1 MNFNTYSIII
11 GNGSFTPE
19 RVVKNTDFLQNEF
32 YTAEGIKIQKSNEEI
47 ISKFKEITEIEE
59 RRYVSDDLVTSDIGF
74 FAAERAIENANID
87 KETLDYI
94 IVAHNFGDVKSTIH
108 KVDIVPSLAA
118 RVKAKLKIENPYCVA
133 YDLPFGCPGWV
144 QGVIQADYYIKSGD
158 AKRVLVIGA
167 ETLSRIS
174 DPHDIDSMIYAD
186 GAGAVILEG
195 KQSETPVGILAHK
208 TRSDTLLYANLL
220 NMGHTYN
227 KEKDDD
233 RIYIKMSGKKLYTY
247 ALMHVPQLVKDT
259 MDKVDLPLNKVSK
272 VLIHQANAKM
282 DDAMLLRLFKLYGKK
297 ANDIPEDI
305 MPMTISK
312 FGNTSVATVPVLYDM
327 VMRGEM
333 NGHSL
338 NSGDHVVFVSVGAG
352 MNVNAIVYKMP

>member
-1 MNFNTYSIII
+1 MNINTYSIII

-19 RVVKNTDFLQNEF
+19 KVVKNADFLENEF
-32 YTAEGIKIQKSNEEI
+32 YNAEGEKIQKSNEEI

-59 RRYVSDDLVTSDIGF
+59 RRYVSDDLVASDIGF
-74 FAAERAIENANID
+74 FASERAIENAKID

-94 IVAHNFGDVKSTIH
+94 IVAHNFGDVKSSIH

-118 RVKAKLKIENPYCVA
+118 RVKAKLKIKNPYCVA

-186 GAGAVILEG
+186 GAGAVILG
-195 KQSETPVGILAHK
+195 AKQSETPVGILAHK
-208 TRSDTLLYANLL
+208 TRSDTLMYAHLL

-227 KEKDDD
+227 KDKEDD

-259 MDKVDLPLNKVSK
+259 LDKVDIPLDKISK

-282 DDAMLLRLFKLYGKK
+282 DDAMLLRLFKLYGLK
-297 ANDIPEDI
+297 AQDIPEGI
-305 MPMTISK
+305 MPMTISEL
-312 FGNTSVATVPVLYDM
+312 GNTSVATVPVLYDK

-333 NGHSL
+333 NGH
-338 NSGDHVVFVSVGAG
+338 NMESGDHIVFVSVGAG
-352 MNVNAIVYKMP
+352 MNVNAIVYRIP

>member
-1 MNFNTYSIII
+1 MDLNTYSVII

-19 RVVKNTDFLQNEF
+19 NVVKNTNFLQNEF
-32 YTAEGIKIQKSNEEI
+32 YTVDGEKIQKSNEEI

-59 RRYVSDDLVTSDIGF
+59 RRYADDNLVASDLGF
-74 FAAERAIENANID
+74 FASERAIENAKID

-133 YDLPFGCPGWV
+133 YDLPFGCPGWI

-158 AKRVLVIGA
+158 AKKVLVIGA

-174 DPHDIDSMIYAD
+174 DPHDIDSMIYSD
-186 GAGAVILEG
+186 GAGAVILEA
-195 KQSETPVGILAHK
+195 KQSKTPVGILAHK
-208 TRSDTLLYANLL
+208 TRSDTIDFVDLL

-227 KEKDDD
+227 KNIDDD
-233 RIYIKMSGKKLYTY
+233 RIYIKMNGRKLYNY
-247 ALMHVPQLVKDT
+247 ALTHVPQLVKDT
-259 MDKVDLPLNKVSK
+259 LDKVNLPLNKISK

-282 DDAMLLRLFKLYGKK
+282 DDAMLLRLFKLYGLK
-297 ANDIPEDI
+297 ANDIPKGI
-305 MPMTISK
+305 MPMTIK
-312 FGNTSVATVPVLYDM
+312 ELGNTSVATIPVLFDM
-327 VMRGEM
+327 VMRGEKP
-333 NGHSL
+333 GHII
-338 NSGDHVVFVSVGAG
+338 NSGDYIVFVSVGAG
-352 MNVNAIVYKMP
+352 MNVNAFLYKMP